1 MATQVKTG
9 LIANNAITDAKIA
22 NVALTGVTASSGD
35 SSTSLATTAFVAGE
49 INSLIDSAP
58 GALNTLNE
66 LAAAM
71 GDDAN
76 FSTTVTNNIAT
87 KLPLAGGAL
96 TGDLSTNSRVA
107 IGQSSFTGGGVLLDL
122 HSSGSSVGSQ
132 AAFYNDHNTSGF
144 FVGIAG
150 NSTGNPLLYNSP
162 DTNIEFYTNS
172 AIAMTITSSETI
184 FAGNVGIGENSPDG
198 ELHVKGTGGGNGD
211 VYVERTSGAKIHL
224 QAQSANGKIGTSS
237 NHNLGLNTNGS
248 TRIDIDS
255 GGDVK
260 INTGRLGI
268 GMDAAQALDIDR
280 TSGLSLRFYNSGTFK
295 GGLQAVSGSGQMIGT
310 SAADDFAIRSQS
322 NLLFSAGGNTERM
335 RINSGNGFVG
345 IGTGANPRYNL
356 TVEGNNSTA
365 VGIGV
370 DNVSGSST
378 LDIAALGTGYANHQ
392 AAGGEV
398 WFFSP
403 DNINIGGATGHT
415 NDIKFI
421 ANNSVNM
428 IIKGNGKVG
437 VGTTTVSDG
446 KFIIQGDSSYVGNY
460 GYSTLVLQDTSGYPG
475 LNLRNGNNN
484 WLIRNDGSS
493 GAFQIVNSANASA
506 QGVGSYDPKLEI
518 SGTTTGRVIAKG
530 GTRGRYVAWNAT
542 SGDGDDD
549 VAVALKHDWNS
560 WIDIFHESWVGNSSG
575 WGTFWAGSAGAA
587 YRRDSGDGNP
597 NEFVFVGSGQKRY
610 TFELNPGGALTSD
623 GPITGNYYDYAE
635 YFEWEDGNPDNE
647 DRRGFTVTLTNDGLI
662 RKATS
667 DDDPEEIIGV
677 ISGTSQVVGDSAA
690 YDWNGRYEIDEWGT
704 RITDDVVTVSW
715 SESDE
720 NGETTNHSYLETE
733 IPDNLTVPD
742 DAMRKHHK
750 AYRETSDYDSEQV
763 YVPRDKRKEWGIVG
777 LVGKVR
783 VRDESPKNPRW
794 KYIKTIADKK
804 LWLIR

>member
-715 SESDE
+715 SETDE

>member
-295 GGLQAVSGSGQMIGT
+295 AGLQAVSGSGQMIGT
-310 SAADDFAIRSQS
+310 SAANDFAIRSQS

-335 RINSGNGFVG
+335 RIDTSGRVLIGKTSTGLGNTGVEFESGQLKGTAVNQVVQYLNRTSSDGSILEFRKDNSTVGSIATEGGDMAIGNDDVGLQFINGGKVVRGFNMATNARADAAVNLGMSTTRFKDLYLSGG
-345 IGTGANPRYNL
+345 IFLGGTGSANELDDYEEGTFNAVIYAQYGTITADTSDDLCFYTKIGRIVIVQGRIAVSSVSSPSGQLYVGGFPFNLASAGETSHGMAVSVNIYN
-356 TVEGNNSTA
+356 
-365 VGIGV
+365 
-370 DNVSGSST
+370 
-378 LDIAALGTGYANHQ
+378 AASNF
-392 AAGGEV
+392 GGEV
-398 WFFSP
+398 
-403 DNINIGGATGHT
+403 
-415 NDIKFI
+415 
-421 ANNSVNM
+421 
-428 IIKGNGKVG
+428 VG
-437 VGTTTVSDG
+437 
-446 KFIIQGDSSYVGNY
+446 
-460 GYSTLVLQDTSGYPG
+460 
-475 LNLRNGNNN
+475 
-484 WLIRNDGSS
+484 
-493 GAFQIVNSANASA
+493 
-506 QGVGSYDPKLEI
+506 EM
-518 SGTTTGRVIAKG
+518 TTTGGARILIRGNG
-530 GTRGRYVAWNAT
+530 GTT
-542 SGDGDDD
+542 S
-549 VAVALKHDWNS
+549 AVH
-560 WIDIFHESWVGNSSG
+560 
-575 WGTFWAGSAGAA
+575 TAA
-587 YRRDSGDGNP
+587 ANIDSG
-597 NEFVFVGSGQKRY
+597 S
-610 TFELNPGGALTSD
+610 L
-623 GPITGNYYDYAE
+623 I
-635 YFEWEDGNPDNE
+635 
-647 DRRGFTVTLTNDGLI
+647 GFT
-662 RKATS
+662 ATY
-667 DDDPEEIIGV
+667 PA
-677 ISGTSQVVGDSAA
+677 T
-690 YDWNGRYEIDEWGT
+690 
-704 RITDDVVTVSW
+704 
-715 SESDE
+715 
-720 NGETTNHSYLETE
+720 
-733 IPDNLTVPD
+733 
-742 DAMRKHHK
+742 
-750 AYRETSDYDSEQV
+750 
-763 YVPRDKRKEWGIVG
+763 
-777 LVGKVR
+777 
-783 VRDESPKNPRW
+783 
-794 KYIKTIADKK
+794 
-804 LWLIR
+804 

>member
-322 NLLFSAGGNTERM
+322 NLLFSSGGNTERM
-335 RINSGNGFVG
+335 RINSSGTVLVGTGTINPQSASSGSNQGCMFGVGLITAGRAGGEIAIFNRQSSDGDVVLIRKDGSTVGSIATEGGDMAIGNDDAGIQFINGNEHFRPFNVTSNAATNALMDIGSSSYRFKDLFLSGDISIVGGSSGGTITVDPTSGDAELLLQGAAGAQTLRLDQNSIRTSTNSSIAIFTNNLSNRRLHIQNSTNNSSDNLIG
-345 IGTGANPRYNL
+345 IGTSSPQAALHVNGSYNIN
-356 TVEGNNSTA
+356 NNSDAIFLVEKNNGNDWTCRLNHGADDYGYFVQGNGAYAYA
-365 VGIGV
+365 VYNQPASAYRARLNFNGELYLNG
-370 DNVSGSST
+370 GSSA
-378 LDIAALGTGYANHQ
+378 LYNINSDIRLKEEISDAPSQWELIKGLPLQRFKWIDRREGEKWSYGFIAQEVEKTNPEFVELVPQEKEDEDNGVEDPEYKTVAEGQIHERALAALQEAMKRIE
-392 AAGGEV
+392 ALEAEV
-398 WFFSP
+398 
-403 DNINIGGATGHT
+403 
-415 NDIKFI
+415 K
-421 ANNSVNM
+421 
-428 IIKGNGKVG
+428 
-437 VGTTTVSDG
+437 
-446 KFIIQGDSSYVGNY
+446 
-460 GYSTLVLQDTSGYPG
+460 
-475 LNLRNGNNN
+475 
-484 WLIRNDGSS
+484 
-493 GAFQIVNSANASA
+493 
-506 QGVGSYDPKLEI
+506 
-518 SGTTTGRVIAKG
+518 
-530 GTRGRYVAWNAT
+530 
-542 SGDGDDD
+542 
-549 VAVALKHDWNS
+549 ALK
-560 WIDIFHESWVGNSSG
+560 
-575 WGTFWAGSAGAA
+575 
-587 YRRDSGDGNP
+587 
-597 NEFVFVGSGQKRY
+597 
-610 TFELNPGGALTSD
+610 
-623 GPITGNYYDYAE
+623 
-635 YFEWEDGNPDNE
+635 
-647 DRRGFTVTLTNDGLI
+647 
-662 RKATS
+662 
-667 DDDPEEIIGV
+667 
-677 ISGTSQVVGDSAA
+677 
-690 YDWNGRYEIDEWGT
+690 
-704 RITDDVVTVSW
+704 
-715 SESDE
+715 
-720 NGETTNHSYLETE
+720 GE
-733 IPDNLTVPD
+733 
-742 DAMRKHHK
+742 
-750 AYRETSDYDSEQV
+750 
-763 YVPRDKRKEWGIVG
+763 
-777 LVGKVR
+777 
-783 VRDESPKNPRW
+783 
-794 KYIKTIADKK
+794 
-804 LWLIR
+804 

>member
-715 SESDE
+715 SETDE

-733 IPDNLTVPD
+733 IPDNITVPD

>member
-715 SESDE
+715 SETDE

-733 IPDNLTVPD
+733 IPDNLTVPN

>member
-733 IPDNLTVPD
+733 IPDNLTVPN